1 MSVTAFNVMP
11 RAVGGEGV
19 KVVERTTHECKRLT
33 SLSNGSS
40 KSL

>member
-1 MSVTAFNVMP
+1 MSVTAFNAIP
-11 RAVGGEGV
+11 RVAGGEEV
-19 KVVERTTHECKRLT
+19 KVVERTAHEYKRLT